1 MESSLT
7 YNPKYFA
14 LSEFNCQ
21 ETDENEMQDEF
32 LMKLDKLREAC
43 GFPFV
48 VTSGFRSTN
57 HSNERHKEKAGT
69 HAQGIAADIRA
80 TTAAQKYEIVKQ
92 ALALGF
98 SGIGVAS
105 SFIHVDDRTA
115 YDSSITPVMWTY

>member
-14 LSEFNCQ
+14 LSEFNCH
-21 ETDENEMQDEF
+21 ETNQNKMQPEF
-32 LMKLDKLREAC
+32 LERMDALRKAC

-48 VTSGFRSTN
+48 ITSGYRSPN
-57 HSNERHKEKAGT
+57 HTIERNKEKAGT

-115 YDSSITPVMWTY
+115 YDTTITPVMWTY

>member
-1 MESSLT
+1 MQMQ
-7 YNPKYFA
+7 YF
-14 LSEFNCQ
+14 SIDEFNCQ

-48 VTSGFRSTN
+48 ITSGFRSTN

-92 ALALGF
+92 ALLLGF
-98 SGIGVAS
+98 GGIGVAR
-105 SFIHVDDRTA
+105 SFIHVDDRSVTN
-115 YDSSITPVMWTY
+115 SNSTPVMWTY